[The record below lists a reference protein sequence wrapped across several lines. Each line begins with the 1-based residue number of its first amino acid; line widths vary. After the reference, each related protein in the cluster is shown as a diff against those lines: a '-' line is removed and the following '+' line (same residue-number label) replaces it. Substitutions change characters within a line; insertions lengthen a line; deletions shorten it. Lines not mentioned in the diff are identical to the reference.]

1 MKACFQPDQ
10 LSVDV
15 APDETLLAA
24 SRRAGIP
31 HACVCGGKARCST
44 CRVMVVDGLDACAP
58 RTAAETL
65 MADRL
70 NFVPAI
76 RLACQTRITGDVRVR
91 RLVLDEADVAISS
104 QLAAT
109 PASHPEP
116 AIPGLRA
123 SGEERLLAVL
133 FADIRGFTT
142 FAERQVPY
150 DVVHALNRYF
160 CEMGREIRT
169 RGGSINN
176 YAGDGLMALFP
187 GDDLADASWRAVGA
201 GLAMLGAV
209 QRLQPYFRDNYATG
223 LEIGIG
229 VHCGAAVWGTIGD
242 GTTEIT
248 TVIGDTVN
256 VASRIEAATKALGIN
271 LLVSAA
277 VFGLLADR
285 LAVRRHEGIALPGK
299 EGRHTLYEVIGSG
312 PRGGNATVPATSSR
326 P

>member
-1 MKACFQPDQ
+1 MKANFQPDQ
-10 LSVDV
+10 RCVTV

-24 SRRAGIP
+24 SLRAGIP

-44 CRVMVVDGLDACAP
+44 CRVMVVDGLDVCTP
-58 RTAAETL
+58 RSAAEAL
-65 MADRL
+65 MAVRL

-91 RLVLDEADVAISS
+91 RLVLDEQDVAISS
-104 QLAAT
+104 QFAAAPENRPKPPT
-109 PASHPEP
+109 PDIHAT
-116 AIPGLRA
+116 
-123 SGEERLLAVL
+123 GEERQLAVL

-142 FAERQVPY
+142 FAERQLPY

-160 CEMGREIRT
+160 CEMGREIRAC
-169 RGGSINN
+169 GGSINH

-187 GDDLADASWRAVGA
+187 GDDLADASWRAVSA

-209 QRLQPYFRDNYATG
+209 ARLQPYFRDNYATG

-242 GTTEIT
+242 GTTATT

-256 VASRIEAATKALGIN
+256 VASRIEAATKALGVD
-271 LLVSAA
+271 LLVSAEL
-277 VFGLLADR
+277 FGQLAER
-285 LAVRRHEGIALPGK
+285 LEVRRHDGIVLPGK
-299 EGRHTLYEVIGSG
+299 QGRHTLYEVLGE
-312 PRGGNATVPATSSR
+312 RPAGAVG
-326 P
+326 